1 MHYSEGIVPLEVTS
15 TPIFDETGNVEY
27 AIATFQDIS
36 DRKHAEKTLI
46 ENVRLEQEIRE
57 QRIT

>member
-1 MHYSEGIVPLEVTS
+1 MVPLEVTS